1 MRKVRNPPGLIRTV
15 PSTWS
20 LWVMVLAFVAGIFFA
35 SYSLTR
41 GSNALVIAVLLAAG
55 IVGGALVRLLAREN
69 LVAVLFA
76 LIVVVECV
84 ILSQL
89 PKPWSS
95 LWPVLI
101 PSSAIGVMI
110 GHILRETL
118 RERRAQIVPGVLAD
132 RADDAGDV

>member
-1 MRKVRNPPGLIRTV
+1 MRRAPNLAGLIRTV
-15 PSTWS
+15 RSTWS
-20 LWVMVLAFVAGIFFA
+20 LWAMALAFVAGIFFA
-35 SYSLTR
+35 FYSLTK
-41 GSNALVIAVLLAAG
+41 GANALIIAVLLAAG

-89 PKPWSS
+89 PKPWSN
-95 LWPVLI
+95 LWPIVI

-118 RERRAQIVPGVLAD
+118 RESRAQIVPDPPATGANG
-132 RADDAGDV
+132 AGDV